1 MFNDFLLR
9 LNSLQCFFKSSF
21 VIIAANKGLGCLK
34 ALFDIGVG
42 ALNKIIVDFHISGF
56 GYWEPRVNHFTVLF
70 WPVLQIKSTMQRFLF
85 WCLNT
90 SENRKILNR
99 WKAEGRLPE
108 NYCGSLQEISPAI
121 EDECRR
127 ENHKPFPE
135 PVPELYR
142 AIANRSEAS
151 ILTKP

>member
-1 MFNDFLLR
+1 MN
-9 LNSLQCFFKSSF
+9 
-21 VIIAANKGLGCLK
+21 A
-34 ALFDIGVG
+34 
-42 ALNKIIVDFHISGF
+42 
-56 GYWEPRVNHFTVLF
+56 
-70 WPVLQIKSTMQRFLF
+70 MQRFLF

-99 WKAEGRLPE
+99 WKAESRLPE

-121 EDECRR
+121 EDEYRR

-142 AIANRSEAS
+142 A
-151 ILTKP
+151 